1 MTERKNAKIIAFV
14 GLSVTGRSAAAA
26 YLGERG
32 IPKVSFGDIVKK
44 AVEDAGL
51 DLNSENEI
59 AIREKLRNDP
69 SGDIVATEII
79 KQLDQLID
87 AGQHKIVIDGLGSWD
102 TYKRLK
108 HEFPGCITVVSL
120 SAPRHIRYRRAA
132 QRKEHPLTEQDVNE
146 RDYDE
151 IETMNKGG
159 VIAIADYP
167 LSDYGSFEQLH
178 LQVDELMR
186 RIDF

>member
-1 MTERKNAKIIAFV
+1 MTERRNAKIIAFV
-14 GLSVTGRSAAAA
+14 GLAGTGRSAAAA

-32 IPKVSFGDIVKK
+32 IPKVSFGDVVTK
-44 AVEDAGL
+44 ALEQAGL
-51 DLNSENEI
+51 ERNAENEI

-69 SGDIVATEII
+69 AGDIVANEVIRE
-79 KQLDQLID
+79 LDQLID

-108 HEFPGCITVVSL
+108 HEFPGSITVVSL

-132 QRKEHPLTEQDVNE
+132 QRKEHPLTEQDVNQ

-151 IETMNKGG
+151 IEVLNKGG